1 MIHADDVAVTFHR
14 DGAVRG
20 QAERRGRGGVTSGA
34 DIRDGGQGEE
44 EADEGEDA
52 ELTPRHPGDRSRL
65 GRDLHGKP
73 PSGVRPRGTLRSG
86 RGALDGGLEIVGS
99 GSAGEL
105 DEQARERA
113 VEALVVD
120 GHQTGPPIA
129 GVKPAV
135 EVTSSITIDERS
147 VPRERW
153 SRDFAVPTGIPSIVA
168 TCGSGRSR

>member
-1 MIHADDVAVTFHR
+1 MSPPRSIAMAPF
-14 DGAVRG
+14 AAE
-20 QAERRGRGGVTSGA
+20 AERRGRGGAPSGA
-34 DIRDGGQGEE
+34 DVRDGCHGEE

-52 ELTPRHPGDRSRL
+52 ELAPRHPGGRSRL
-65 GRDLHGKP
+65 GRDIHGKP

-86 RGALDGGLEIVGS
+86 RGALDGGLEIVGC
-99 GSAGEL
+99 GGAGEL

-120 GHQTGPPIA
+120 RHPTGPPMA
-129 GVKPAV
+129 GAKPAV

-153 SRDFAVPTGIPSIVA
+153 SRDFAVPTGIPSIAA